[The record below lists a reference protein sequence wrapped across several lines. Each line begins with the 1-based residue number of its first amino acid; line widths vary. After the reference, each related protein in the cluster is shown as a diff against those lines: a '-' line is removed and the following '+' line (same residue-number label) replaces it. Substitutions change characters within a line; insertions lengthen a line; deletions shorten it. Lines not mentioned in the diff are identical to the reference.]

1 MTANTATPGPATH
14 PDSSERPMATDRPGG
29 PRLAIVH
36 ERFTE
41 YGGSEAVVGE
51 LCRTWPDARVFAP
64 IVDPAAAPAIA
75 HPPWD
80 TVSGTRLSRLYALT
94 GKRSHAPLLP
104 LVPRALRRLPLR
116 AEYDAVV
123 VSHHAF
129 ATQAVF
135 ATDAPVIAYVH
146 SPARWAWDPA
156 FRAREADGPAGRA
169 ALAALG
175 VLARRTETAA
185 APRLAAVIANSR
197 AVADRV
203 RDWWGLPASVVYPP
217 VHLDRFAADPA
228 VPREDFLLFAGRLVP
243 YKRPDLA
250 IRAAQRAGLRLV
262 VVGDGRY
269 RRRLEAI
276 AGPET
281 TFLGAAP
288 DAVLADMYRRCRAL
302 LMPGVEDFGIVP
314 VEAMAC
320 GAPVLAVGAGGA
332 LDTVLPGHT
341 GGHIA
346 GGTDDEVIDGFA
358 AALRD
363 PSTTDLNP
371 ARIRAHAETFA
382 PPVFRARMADSVHRV
397 LETPA
402 LTPVLPDRSGSDL
415 PSDTI
420 RRLDHEKARTNP
432 GDAPGS
438 PVTPRPYR

>member
-1 MTANTATPGPATH
+1 MNDGS
-14 PDSSERPMATDRPGG
+14 DIGG
-29 PRLAIVH
+29 PRIAVVH

-51 LCRTWPDARVFAP
+51 FARTWPGARVFAP

-80 TVSGTRLSRLYALT
+80 TVETTWLSRAHAAT
-94 GKRSHAPLLP
+94 GRRSHAPLLP
-104 LVPRALRRLPLR
+104 LVPRELRRLPLR
-116 AEYDAVV
+116 DGFDAVV

-129 ATQAVF
+129 AVQAAL
-135 ATDAPVIAYVH
+135 ATDVPVVAYVH

-156 FRAREADGPAGRA
+156 FRAREAGGPVGRA

-175 VLARRTETAA
+175 VLARRSE
-185 APRLAAVIANSR
+185 LAAVPRITRVVANSR

-203 RDWWGLPASVVYPP
+203 RDWWGATATVVNPP
-217 VHLDRFAADPA
+217 VRLDRFAPDPS

-250 IRAAQRAGLRLV
+250 IRAAQRCGSRLV

-269 RRRLEAI
+269 RRHLEAM

-281 TFLGAAP
+281 TFLGAAT
-288 DAVLADMYRRCRAL
+288 DDVLVDMYRRCRAV

-332 LDTVLPGHT
+332 LDSVIPGLSGAHVPP
-341 GGHIA
+341 G
-346 GGTDDEVIDGFA
+346 DDDAVIEGFA
-358 AALRD
+358 EVLGNHDAAAYD
-363 PSTTDLNP
+363 P
-371 ARIRAHAETFA
+371 AAVRAHAETFGPRA
-382 PPVFRARMADSVHRV
+382 FRARMAAVVNEV
-397 LETPA
+397 LAPA
-402 LTPVLPDRSGSDL
+402 P
-415 PSDTI
+415 
-420 RRLDHEKARTNP
+420 A
-432 GDAPGS
+432 
-438 PVTPRPYR
+438 

>member
-1 MTANTATPGPATH
+1 MGVEPAGSRGT
-14 PDSSERPMATDRPGG
+14 
-29 PRLAIVH
+29 RLAIVH

-51 LCRTWPDARVFAP
+51 LARTWPQAPVFAP
-64 IVDPAAAPAIA
+64 LVDPAAAPAIA

-80 TVSGTRLSRLYALT
+80 TVTSTWLSRAHAAT
-94 GKRSHAPLLP
+94 GRRSHAPLLP

-116 AEYDAVV
+116 DRFDAVV

-146 SPARWAWDPA
+146 SPARWAWEPA
-156 FRAREADGPAGRA
+156 FRAQESNSPAGRV

-175 VLARRTETAA
+175 ALARRGETAA
-185 APRLAAVIANSR
+185 APHLTAVVANSR

-203 RDWWGLPASVVYPP
+203 RDWWGLPSDVVHPP
-217 VHLDRFAADPA
+217 VRLDRFAPDPA

-250 IRAAQRAGLRLV
+250 IRAAQRAGCRLV

-281 TFLGAAP
+281 TFLGAVP
-288 DAVLADMYRRCRAL
+288 DAVLVDMYRRCRAL

-320 GAPVLAVGAGGA
+320 GAPVVAVGEGGA
-332 LDTVLPGHT
+332 VDTVLPGLSGAHVPF
-341 GGHIA
+341 GP
-346 GGTDDEVIDGFA
+346 DDVVIDGFA
-358 AALRD
+358 AALRERAA
-363 PSTTDLNP
+363 TDLDP
-371 ARIRAHAETFA
+371 ARIRCHAESFGPEA
-382 PPVFRARMADSVHRV
+382 FRSRMAEVVARV
-397 LETPA
+397 LVTPN
-402 LTPVLPDRSGSDL
+402 PDL
-415 PSDTI
+415 PVI
-420 RRLDHEKARTNP
+420 
-432 GDAPGS
+432 
-438 PVTPRPYR
+438 